1 MKIVVCAPPSGIAP
15 SLTKTLRIMKLSF
28 ILLFATFLQVN
39 AKGYSQIS
47 LTERNASLEKIFSHI
62 KKQTGYA
69 FWYEDKLL
77 KKANP
82 VTISVRNASLEE
94 TLQRLLKE
102 QRLTYEIIGKT
113 IAIKEKSAPFAL
125 PGDIAPPD
133 AGDQKG
139 RVVNDKGEPLEGVTV
154 SVKGSNKATATNVNG
169 EFLLLNIPSNATLI
183 FSSAGYTTQS
193 MNIAGLADIKVV
205 MVIETK
211 LLSDIVV
218 TALGISREK
227 KSIGFSAQELSKKD
241 LTDARDINIANYL
254 TGKIAGVQVSLP
266 AGGVGGSSKVIIRG
280 ISSITNE
287 NQPLY
292 VVDGIPLDNS
302 HFNEAQIFNAG
313 HDYGDGIGNLNPED
327 IESLNVLK
335 GPNATALYGSR
346 GSNGV
351 IIITTKSGKTG
362 KGIGVEVNSNVTVDK
377 INLIPKTQN
386 KYGPGYEDMNVYGNL
401 VNIGGTNYETLE
413 SWHND
418 SYGPPMDGKLYV
430 NPFVLDPNAAPST
443 FALLPQPEDNV
454 RKFWKTGVV
463 TNNSIAL
470 SGGNEKS
477 SARLSF
483 SNTTIN
489 GITPRH
495 SENHQSVNLRVNTN
509 ITSKLSFDAKVN
521 YMHKNVDN
529 VPTLGSSNENYVY
542 GLAILGRYVPLD
554 FLSEYY
560 DKTQKRGS
568 FPNVAYN
575 PYYLMNK
582 IKNNGARDRIVSFA
596 SAKYQFTNWLT
607 LMARSGIDVY
617 SERRRQMYPVGA
629 RYPNTDGRLI
639 DEEYFT
645 KESNSDILLS
655 ANKNNLIK
663 NFSVSV
669 SVGASIT
676 KRNYRTQSWDAQ
688 VFKIPGIFDVSN
700 AKNVYPFYSNVN
712 RENQSVYVTGQ
723 IGYKNYAFLDL
734 TGRNDWSSTLGQ
746 NNYSFFYPSV
756 NGSFVFTDAFKMNST
771 VLSFG
776 KLRASYA
783 EAGNDASPYLT
794 KSGYSFNAVTYN
806 GQSSA
811 LGSNTISLFDLKN
824 ELKKS
829 IEFGADLKFFQDRI
843 SLDATYYK
851 SNTINQIL
859 PIQIS
864 SGSGYTTKVVN
875 AGNIENQ
882 GIELSLNVNPIKAR
896 NGFRWD
902 VTFNYARNHS
912 KVKELAPGVETYLLY
927 SSYPNNIEARVGQAF
942 GNIIGYGY
950 KIAPDG
956 QRVVG
961 TDGGYMRDD
970 TVRILG
976 NVTPKWIGGLSN
988 NFSYKGFSLNV
999 LVDFVQ
1005 GNQITSSTKY
1015 QMVAKGIGAF
1025 TTRYREHSEPLPGVI
1040 EIDNGGVIKTYQKN
1054 TITVDGKTA
1063 WAGRAWGERGEEFV
1077 LNGSYIMLREVLLGY
1092 TFQPVFIKKT
1102 PFTSFRFSLV
1112 GRNLWYIEE
1121 HMQDMGISPETNLNT
1136 SAGATGVEAM
1146 SMPTT
1151 RSYGFTLNFTF

>member
-1 MKIVVCAPPSGIAP
+1 
-15 SLTKTLRIMKLSF
+15 
-28 ILLFATFLQVN
+28 
-39 AKGYSQIS
+39 
-47 LTERNASLEKIFSHI
+47 
-62 KKQTGYA
+62 
-69 FWYEDKLL
+69 
-77 KKANP
+77 
-82 VTISVRNASLEE
+82 
-94 TLQRLLKE
+94 
-102 QRLTYEIIGKT
+102 
-113 IAIKEKSAPFAL
+113 
-125 PGDIAPPD
+125 
-133 AGDQKG
+133 
-139 RVVNDKGEPLEGVTV
+139 
-154 SVKGSNKATATNVNG
+154 
-169 EFLLLNIPSNATLI
+169 
-183 FSSAGYTTQS
+183 
-193 MNIAGLADIKVV
+193 
-205 MVIETK
+205 
-211 LLSDIVV
+211 
-218 TALGISREK
+218 
-227 KSIGFSAQELSKKD
+227 
-241 LTDARDINIANYL
+241 
-254 TGKIAGVQVSLP
+254 
-266 AGGVGGSSKVIIRG
+266 
-280 ISSITNE
+280 
-287 NQPLY
+287 
-292 VVDGIPLDNS
+292 
-302 HFNEAQIFNAG
+302 
-313 HDYGDGIGNLNPED
+313 
-327 IESLNVLK
+327 
-335 GPNATALYGSR
+335 
-346 GSNGV
+346 
-351 IIITTKSGKTG
+351 
-362 KGIGVEVNSNVTVDK
+362 
-377 INLIPKTQN
+377 
-386 KYGPGYEDMNVYGNL
+386 
-401 VNIGGTNYETLE
+401 
-413 SWHND
+413 
-418 SYGPPMDGKLYV
+418 
-430 NPFVLDPNAAPST
+430 
-443 FALLPQPEDNV
+443 
-454 RKFWKTGVV
+454 
-463 TNNSIAL
+463 
-470 SGGNEKS
+470 
-477 SARLSF
+477 
-483 SNTTIN
+483 
-489 GITPRH
+489 
-495 SENHQSVNLRVNTN
+495 
-509 ITSKLSFDAKVN
+509 
-521 YMHKNVDN
+521 
-529 VPTLGSSNENYVY
+529 
-542 GLAILGRYVPLD
+542 D
-554 FLSEYY
+554 FLRDYY
-560 DKTQKRGS
+560 EKTDTRGA

-582 IKNNGARDRIVSFA
+582 IKNTGSRDRIVSFV

-607 LMARSGIDVY
+607 LMGRTGIDIY

-645 KESNSDILLS
+645 KESNSDVLLTAS
-655 ANKNNLIK
+655 KNNIVK
-663 NFSVSV
+663 NFNASV

-700 AKNVYPFYSNVN
+700 AKNVYPYYSNVN
-712 RENQSVYVTGQ
+712 RENQSVYVTSQ
-723 IGYKNYAFLDL
+723 IGYKNFAFLDL

-756 NGSFVFTDAFKMNST
+756 NGSLVFTDAFKINSS

-794 KSGYSFNAVTYN
+794 NSGYSFNSVTYN

-875 AGNIENQ
+875 AGNIENK
-882 GIELSLNVNPIKAR
+882 GIELSLNVNPIRAAS
-896 NGFRWD
+896 GFRWD
-902 VTFNYARNHS
+902 LTFNYARNRS

-956 QRVVG
+956 QRIVG

-1005 GNQITSSTKY
+1005 GNQITSATKY

-1025 TTRYREHSEPLPGVI
+1025 TTSYREHSEPLPGVI
-1040 EIDNGGVIKTYQKN
+1040 EVDNGGSKTYEKN
-1054 TITVDGKTA
+1054 TITVDGQTA

-1077 LNGSYIMLREVLLGY
+1077 LNGSYVMLREVLLGY
-1092 TFQPVFIKKT
+1092 TFQPAFIKKT
-1102 PFTSFRFSLV
+1102 PFASFRLSLV